1 MTTPSVY
8 NGLSFT
14 EKDLIESIVSNF
26 YFIDYGFVSAVNG
39 DKTINVTHAKFLTSA
54 TGEQLE
60 ATITKNI
67 EVLTFATKGISIN
80 FEIKQGDKV
89 LLLGLKNRV
98 EKTQD
103 VTIATQ
109 QNTPIHYC
117 RDTLKAIPFGV
128 FDSTAKIQID
138 FSKGINVKSDEA
150 IIIDASGKNIE
161 LNGNTKSFVTYAEL
175 NQALQSLWTS
185 IQTHTHIVATT
196 GTAAAQS
203 GTASPSVELSTA
215 VLNISAAETKTIK
228 TGG

>member
-26 YFIDYGFVSAVNG
+26 YFVDYGFVSAVNG
-39 DKTINVTHAKFLTSA
+39 DKTVNVTHAKFLTSA

-117 RDTLKAIPFGV
+117 RDTIKAIPFGV

-138 FSKGINVKSDEA
+138 FTKGINITSDEA
-150 IIIDASGKNIE
+150 IVINANKKNIE
-161 LNGNTKSFVTYAEL
+161 LNGNKKSFVTYAEL
-175 NQALQSLWTS
+175 NQALQSLWAA
-185 IQTHTHIVATT
+185 IKAHTHPVSTPA
-196 GTAAAQS
+196 GAGSSSA
-203 GTASPSVELSTA
+203 SVELQTQS
-215 VLNISAAETKTIK
+215 LDISASETKTIK

>member
-26 YFIDYGFVSAVNG
+26 YFIDYGFVSGVNG
-39 DKTINVTHAKFLTSA
+39 DNTVNVTHAKFLTSA

-67 EVLTFATKGISIN
+67 EVLTFSTKGIAIN

-103 VTIATQ
+103 VTIASNQ
-109 QNTPIHYC
+109 KTPIHYT
-117 RDTLKAIPFGV
+117 RDTLKAVPFGI
-128 FDSTAKIQID
+128 FDSTAKIKID
-138 FSKGINVKSDEA
+138 FTKGINITSDEA
-150 IIIDASGKNIE
+150 IIISASGKNIE

-175 NQALQSLWTS
+175 NQALQSLWTA
-185 IQTHTHIVATT
+185 IQTHTHPVSTPA
-196 GTAAAQS
+196 GAGS
-203 GTASPSVELSTA
+203 SSPSIELSTQI
-215 VLNISAAETKTIK
+215 LDISASETKTIK